1 MGLIKLLVLAVVVFA
16 GVTLWRRLQA
26 QRGRRDRFTTD
37 RKTPESMVRCH
48 KCNVHIPE
56 NKALRSDQ
64 DWYCCSEH
72 RDAGR
77 HD

>member
-16 GVTLWRRLQA
+16 GLSLWRRLQA
-26 QRGRRDRFTTD
+26 KRSGRSNAAATD
-37 RKTPESMVRCH
+37 NAPRAMVRCQQ
-48 KCNVHIPE
+48 CRVHIPE

-64 DWYCCSEH
+64 YWYCCAEH
-72 RDAGR
+72 RDADG